1 MSFEI
6 LSATLPS
13 RVGFGCWSGSTFEV
27 WCCNFHI
34 IWQIDTWKR
43 SRIVWCVLSL
53 SCISEKVEGRCTRV
67 IRILS
72 GRYQHKYIKG
82 MVIGHPTSFFQLKRG
97 NEKNREVKFFS
108 NCPHHKILA
117 FCLQRW
123 QLPGLIVV
131 RSAVLLK
138 KMFKYFT
145 ESSQILFFFQC

>member
-13 RVGFGCWSGSTFEV
+13 RVGFGWWSGSTFEV

-82 MVIGHPTSFFQLKRG
+82 MVIGHPTSFFQLKKG

-108 NCPHHKILA
+108 KCPHQKILA

-123 QLPGLIVV
+123 QLPGLIVI

-138 KMFKYFT
+138 KMFNYFT